1 MQPSD
6 AATII
11 SIAGLAAFADGTL
24 DTAET
29 AALVAVAE
37 RHGVTTLDAVLQQA
51 KAGTP
56 ALEEF
61 AAKLSGPDAREA
73 AYDAAVALCHAN
85 GEATESEVAFL
96 ARLRTALDL
105 PAASAQAAAETVA
118 ATAALAAPAVEVH
131 TRTPPDDAELD
142 QLILGQAQLTAAC
155 ELLPDRLA
163 NLAILPLQLRLVYQI
178 GQRHGQPMDAN
189 QVKDLAGALGIGAAA
204 QVMETAVRKVLGGI
218 GSTILGGLFGGATG
232 VAAGAAVSFSAT
244 YALGHAAK
252 QYYRQGRSLSTA
264 DLQALFTRFQA
275 EAQTLF
281 PKVQETVQQQAKGL
295 DLQGLL
301 AQLRR

>member
-29 AALVAVAE
+29 AALIAVAE
-37 RHGVTTLDAVLQQA
+37 RHGVTTLDTVLQQA
-51 KAGTP
+51 RAGAP
-56 ALEEF
+56 QLNEL
-61 AAKLSGPDAREA
+61 AATLSDAEAREA
-73 AYDAAVALCHAN
+73 AYDAAVAICHAN
-85 GEATESEVAFL
+85 GVATDAEIAWL
-96 ARLRTALDL
+96 AQLRTALNV
-105 PAASAQAAAETVA
+105 PPASAQAAAETAA
-118 ATAALAAPAVEVH
+118 ATAAIAAPAVDVLTKE
-131 TRTPPDDAELD
+131 PPDEAQLDA
-142 QLILGQAQLTAAC
+142 LILGQAQLTAAC

-178 GQRHGQPMDAN
+178 GQRHGQPMDAD

-252 QYYRQGRSLSTA
+252 QYYRQGRSLSQA
-264 DLQALFTRFQA
+264 DLQALFTRFQG
-275 EAQTLF
+275 EAQALF
-281 PKVQETVQQQAKGL
+281 PKVQETVQQQARGL
-295 DLQGLL
+295 NLQGLL